1 MNWRRRKGLSKE
13 FGCSLRKV
21 DYIVR
26 GMKESGLYD
35 RYIIKND
42 GILLVD
48 AKAFERYLRGRNEG
62 K

>member
-1 MNWRRRKGLSKE
+1 MNWRRRKGLCKE
-13 FGCSLRKV
+13 FGFSLRKV
-21 DYIVR
+21 DYIIR
-26 GMKESGLYD
+26 DMRESGLYD

-42 GILLVD
+42 GFVLVD

>member
-1 MNWRRRKGLSKE
+1 MNWRRRKGLCKE

-21 DYIVR
+21 DYIIR
-26 GMKESGLYD
+26 DMRESGRYD

-42 GILLVD
+42 GIVLVD
-48 AKAFERYLRGRNEG
+48 AKAFERFLRGE